1 MVINIEFQQSE
12 NFLTIF
18 TLKSSGLYCESI
30 KYEQLVEVNS
40 IKNVP
45 KGTKSTNAVR
55 AVFRPDKHLGW
66 CAGRPVNQIYF
77 HQAVKKIFSPKYCKF
92 DILTWDSQTQ
102 FFSCKIVGWFWQRGR
117 ATSCTVCVFI
127 FWFRTKIWCINRRD
141 IGYTVVG
148 SRLLYSSND
157 L

>member
-1 MVINIEFQQSE
+1 MVINIEFQL

-30 KYEQLVEVNS
+30 KYEQPVEVNS

-77 HQAVKKIFSPKYCKF
+77 HQIFFPN
-92 DILTWDSQTQ
+92 IARLT
-102 FFSCKIVGWFWQRGR
+102 F
-117 ATSCTVCVFI
+117 
-127 FWFRTKIWCINRRD
+127 
-141 IGYTVVG
+141 
-148 SRLLYSSND
+148 
-157 L
+157 